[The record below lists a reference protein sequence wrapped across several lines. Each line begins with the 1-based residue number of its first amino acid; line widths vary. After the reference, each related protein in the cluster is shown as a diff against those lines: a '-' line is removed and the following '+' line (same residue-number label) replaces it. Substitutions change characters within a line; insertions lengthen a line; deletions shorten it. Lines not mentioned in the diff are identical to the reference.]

1 MYKRQG
7 LYEGV
12 YGKKYTTPKQLDEV
26 HDLVVAD
33 YQEALER
40 EWLQSLHRKYKVEIL
55 RDILLK
61 NENN

>member
-1 MYKRQG
+1 MR
-7 LYEGV
+7 
-12 YGKKYTTPKQLDEV
+12 
-26 HDLVVAD
+26 DLVVAD